1 MLDNK
6 EYQIEKRILPKYLT
20 MANVETL
27 GELKDTKYFDDYL
40 AELEQE
46 VANG

>member
-20 MANVETL
+20 LANVETL

>member
-1 MLDNK
+1 MVNNK

>member
-1 MLDNK
+1 MLNSK
-6 EYQIEKRILPKYLT
+6 EYKAELKILPKYLT

-27 GELKDTKYFDDYL
+27 GELRDTKYFDDYL
-40 AELEQE
+40 EELERE